1 MSSTMLVIA
10 ASTINIWTGGS
21 ADPICVVLSDPLVLS
36 DPNPFVLSHPPTRM
50 SVLYEFLILW
60 R

>member
-1 MSSTMLVIA
+1 MLVIA
-10 ASTINIWTGGS
+10 ASTINIRTGGS